1 MTIPLTNAKIN
12 TMSSPSSSPKQRIT
26 ITVDVS
32 LLQEV
37 DRLSNNRSAAVEEAL
52 RLWRKQQIENQLRS
66 FYENCSQRDIEEESF
81 WADQTQEAA
90 MICWEDSDHSLQK

>member
-1 MTIPLTNAKIN
+1 M
-12 TMSSPSSSPKQRIT
+12 SSPKQRIT
-26 ITVDVS
+26 ITIDTS

-37 DRLSNNRSAAVEEAL
+37 DRFSNNRSAAVEEAL

-66 FYENCSQRDIEEESF
+66 FYQNRSQSDIEEESL

-90 MICWEDSDHSLQK
+90 MMCWEDSDPSRL

>member
-1 MTIPLTNAKIN
+1 
-12 TMSSPSSSPKQRIT
+12 MSFPSYSPKQRIT
-26 ITVDVS
+26 ITIDTS

-52 RLWRKQQIENQLRS
+52 YLWRKQQIENQLRS
-66 FYENCSQRDIEEESF
+66 FYQNRSQRDMEEESL

-90 MICWEDSDHSLQK
+90 IISWEDK

>member
-1 MTIPLTNAKIN
+1 M
-12 TMSSPSSSPKQRIT
+12 SSPKQRIT
-26 ITVDVS
+26 ITIDTS

-37 DRLSNNRSAAVEEAL
+37 DRFSNNRSAVVEEAL

-66 FYENCSQRDIEEESF
+66 FYQNRSQSNIEEESL

-90 MICWEDSDHSLQK
+90 MICWEDSDPSRL

>member
-1 MTIPLTNAKIN
+1 M
-12 TMSSPSSSPKQRIT
+12 SSPKQRIT
-26 ITVDVS
+26 ITIDTS

-37 DRLSNNRSAAVEEAL
+37 DRLGNNRSAAVEEAL

-66 FYENCSQRDIEEESF
+66 FYQNRSQREIEEESL

-90 MICWEDSDHSLQK
+90 MIGWEDSDPS

>member
-1 MTIPLTNAKIN
+1 MIN
-12 TMSSPSSSPKQRIT
+12 TMSSPKQRIT
-26 ITVDVS
+26 ITIDTS

-37 DRLSNNRSAAVEEAL
+37 DRFSNNRSAVVEEAL

-66 FYENCSQRDIEEESF
+66 FYQNRSQSNIEEESL

-90 MICWEDSDHSLQK
+90 MICWEDSDPSRL